1 MRYFTTVRKRWMG
14 TRVEWTAR
22 LIYKDQITGKWKER
36 SKSVGCLND
45 EDTAGPSAFS
55 NQIKVAAR
63 VLNHQSLR
71 VGSII
76 LEVKLPVIEEAEV
89 NPKTGGFAD
98 F

>member
-1 MRYFTTVRKRWMG
+1 MFGSERNDPESNRFLPFVVSHHRRE
-14 TRVEWTAR
+14 RAR
-22 LIYKDQITGKWKER
+22 AAD
-36 SKSVGCLND
+36 SVFAWGCLND
-45 EDTAGPSAFS
+45 EDTAGPRASS

-76 LEVKLPVIEEAEV
+76 IEIKLPVIEEAEV
-89 NPKTGGFAD
+89 NPNTISFGD